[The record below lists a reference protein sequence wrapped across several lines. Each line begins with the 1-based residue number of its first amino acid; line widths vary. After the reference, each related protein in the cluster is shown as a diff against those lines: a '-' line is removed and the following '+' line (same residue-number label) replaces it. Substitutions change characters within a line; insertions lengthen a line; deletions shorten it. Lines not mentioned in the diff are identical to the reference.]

1 MSPRT
6 AAVGSFFREV
16 EPGRK
21 GEILEAAM
29 SVFTERGYD
38 GGSMR
43 EIASRVGV
51 TEPALYR
58 HFSGK
63 EAIFLA
69 LMDAVS
75 GRLRDEAFG
84 LIASVRPE
92 TLRPQLVA
100 AFADRRRAVRV
111 FGPMLRTVLSAASHN
126 PRILAEYRG
135 SMLNPVR
142 DQLVAKAADLD
153 TAFAAP
159 PHAGDTRDDR
169 VRALMAL
176 FIGYL
181 VSTLVMAD
189 APDEAVA
196 DAAIRLMGWEGA
208 VRK

>member
-1 MSPRT
+1 MTPHRALAT
-6 AAVGSFFREV
+6 AFFREA

-21 GEILEAAM
+21 GEILDAAM

-58 HFSGK
+58 HYSGK

-69 LMDAVS
+69 LMKVVA
-75 GRLRDEAFG
+75 GRMRAEAFA
-84 LIASVRPE
+84 LIEGIQPQ
-92 TLRPQLVA
+92 TLHPQLVS
-100 AFADRRRAVRV
+100 AFADRRRAVRLL
-111 FGPMLRTVLSAASHN
+111 GPMMRTMLSAASHH
-126 PRILAEYRG
+126 PRILAEYRTLI
-135 SMLNPVR
+135 MNPVR
-142 DQLVAKAADLD
+142 DSLVSKAAELD
-153 TAFAAP
+153 EAYRAP
-159 PHAGDTRDDR
+159 ANADETREDR

-176 FIGYL
+176 FVGYF

-208 VRK
+208 A

>member
-1 MSPRT
+1 MSPKT
-6 AAVGSFFREV
+6 VMAGIFREA

-21 GEILEAAM
+21 GEILDAAM
-29 SVFTERGYD
+29 TVFVERGYD

-69 LMDAVS
+69 LVQVVGTRMRAEAFTLIDAV
-75 GRLRDEAFG
+75 RAD
-84 LIASVRPE
+84 
-92 TLRPQLVA
+92 TLHSQVVA

-111 FGPMLRTVLSAASHN
+111 LGPMLRTVLSAASHN
-126 PRILAEYRG
+126 PRILQEYRA
-135 SMLNPVR
+135 LIVHPIR
-142 DQLVAKAADLD
+142 DRLVLKAAELD
-153 TAFAAP
+153 EAFGMPSNPDA
-159 PHAGDTRDDR
+159 DREER

-176 FIGYL
+176 FIGYF
-181 VSTLVMAD
+181 VSSLVMAD

-208 VRK
+208 M

>member
-1 MSPRT
+1 MSPHRT
-6 AAVGSFFREV
+6 PAPGFFREA

-21 GEILEAAM
+21 GEILDAAM

-38 GGSMR
+38 SGSMR

-69 LMDAVS
+69 LMNLVA
-75 GRLRDEAFG
+75 GRLREEAFG
-84 LIASVRPE
+84 LIGSVQPE

-111 FGPMLRTVLSAASHN
+111 TGPMLRTMLSAAAHH
-126 PRILAEYRG
+126 PRILAEYRT
-135 SMLNPVR
+135 LIVNPVR
-142 DQLVAKAADLD
+142 ERLVSKAADLD
-153 TAFAAP
+153 RSFGTPADADA
-159 PHAGDTRDDR
+159 TRDDR

-176 FIGYL
+176 FVGYF

-196 DAAIRLMGWEGA
+196 DAAIRVMGWEGA
-208 VRK
+208 M